1 MYQQKHTSHISNLT
15 RIILLIS
22 LFLITDL
29 MLSAKH
35 YYNPIDDK
43 RHTIIY
49 EAKAIDTDFIPKLDS
64 IVMKTNLK
72 KLPYYNFIFGCIDSC
87 IMLEDGTSYNLLG
100 YRIPD
105 NNEDIYIQLWG
116 NYFPDDIF
124 GEQFIKYKT
133 KYYIFPQNL
142 PRNIIS
148 KKIKKQEF
156 AFSTNLII
164 DGITIQPI
172 VIKWDKTGQMSLMEN
187 DTFVFSGN
195 EPLQ

>member
-29 MLSAKH
+29 MLSAKR

-43 RHTIIY
+43 MHTILY
-49 EAKAIDTDFIPKLDS
+49 EVKAIDPDFIPSLDS

-87 IMLEDGTSYNLLG
+87 IILEDGTSYNLLG

-105 NNEDIYIQLWG
+105 NNEDIYIF
-116 NYFPDDIF
+116 NF
-124 GEQFIKYKT
+124 GESTIHK
-133 KYYIFPQNL
+133 IFLAN
-142 PRNIIS
+142 NS
-148 KKIKKQEF
+148 
-156 AFSTNLII
+156 
-164 DGITIQPI
+164 
-172 VIKWDKTGQMSLMEN
+172 
-187 DTFVFSGN
+187 
-195 EPLQ
+195 